1 MKKFGD
7 FICKNKI
14 AILIISLL
22 LLIPAFIGYANTKIN
37 YDILVYLPEDI
48 ETMKGQNIL
57 KDEFN
62 MGAFTIISVDNSNAK
77 EILDCEKEIRKIESV
92 NKVISINDIT
102 GTVIPL
108 EILPDELLEKVKN
121 GDKTL
126 MMVTFEE
133 TTSHEKT
140 LNAITEIREI
150 MDDKANVGGMSAIVK
165 DTMDLSNK
173 EVLIYVVIAVV
184 LCLVVLTVSLDS
196 YVVPFILLG
205 NIGIAIIY
213 NMGTNIMFGE
223 ISYITKAISAVLQL
237 GVTTDFSIFLYH
249 KYQSNLE
256 KISDRNEAMAKAIEE
271 TLVSVLGSAFTTVAG
286 FLALCSMNLTL
297 GKDIGL
303 VMAKGVIF
311 GLICVVTVFPAMLL
325 ILDKY
330 INKTKHKSLLPK
342 FNHIKKFSLEHYK
355 PIFIAFLIL
364 LIPAYIGNHN
374 VNVYY
379 NLDKSLP
386 KTLESVKANGE
397 LKKEFNIVSPEIVL
411 LNKNL
416 KINEVSSLVD
426 ELKNTKGIDLVLSPS
441 ELTKYGFPLEVLD
454 DEVTSIFENDNYQML
469 FINSSYEVASPEL
482 TSQLEVVNNL
492 VHKYDK
498 NAIIAGEGPL
508 TNDLIKISDEDFKN
522 VNYVSI
528 GIIFVIMF
536 IVLKSLSLPVL
547 LISAIEFAIF
557 VNVAISY
564 YTGVTLPFIASIVI
578 GTIQLGATIDYAIL
592 MTTKYL
598 ELRNNGKDKN
608 EAMKETLDSCVSSVF
623 VSGMCFFAATF
634 GVGVYTDI
642 DLIGSICTLISRGAI
657 ISMLV
662 VILILPS
669 LLMLFDGLIMKTTYK
684 GKGKKELKMKKKVLA
699 GILIGAM
706 LPLTVFGTTKDETVY
721 SRLESDGSVSKTIVS
736 NHIQNIKEGTY
747 NDRTNLKDIVN
758 TNGDERFDLV
768 DNSLTWSSKG
778 EDIFYKGTST
788 KSLPIKTTIKYYL
801 DGKEYTSKELNG
813 KSGNVKIVIKYENT
827 SKKKVNV
834 NGKKE
839 TLYTPFMVTSL
850 MTFNKDNIT
859 NLKVDNAKIVDNG
872 ISYMVLGYSAPG
884 LYESLN
890 IDDLKDLDTVTIEYT
905 TTSYEFTNIYSV
917 ATSNLFEDVDTS
929 SFSDLNKLYSSVN
942 KLGTSTKDLV
952 NGSNDLKNGIK
963 AYNDGFVKYNDGMNN
978 LDNSVKGLVEKYN
991 ALNQGIQN
999 LNVQVKGLSTYTGSI
1014 VNLATG
1020 INNLSTKTN
1029 ELAKQSELLSTT
1041 VDNTLSVMTKHI
1053 ETLTYIKEN
1062 TTDENTKKL
1071 LEEEI
1076 TNLQKC
1082 IDFETLSA
1090 MKTNIDNLNS
1100 SISALNKNVS
1110 ALASSSKD
1118 LITNVDKLAPSVNYL
1133 ATNSNKM
1140 NEGIEELS
1148 ASVDYLTSLSNTFN
1162 TKNSE
1167 ILKGATTLYDGLNKF
1182 NKEGISKI
1190 TSVLNG
1196 KVKTYSNKIEKLID
1210 LGNEYNSFSMK
1221 EKNTDGKTKFIM
1233 MISE

>member
-14 AILIISLL
+14 AILIISFL

-48 ETMKGQNIL
+48 ETMKGQKIL

-62 MGAFTIISVDNSNAK
+62 MGAFTIISVDNSREK

-108 EILPDELLEKVKN
+108 EILPNELLEKVKS
-121 GDKTL
+121 GEKTL

-133 TTSHEKT
+133 TTSNEKT

-150 MDDKANVGGMSAIVK
+150 MKDKAKVGGMSAIVK

-173 EVLIYVVIAVV
+173 EVAIYVVIAVI
-184 LCLVVLTVSLDS
+184 LCLLVLTVSLDS
-196 YVVPFILLG
+196 YIVPFILLG

-256 KISDRNEAMAKAIEE
+256 KMSDRNKAMAKAIEE

-325 ILDKY
+325 VFDKY
-330 INKTKHKSLLPK
+330 ISNTKHKSLLPK
-342 FNHIKKFSLEHYK
+342 FEHIKKFSLNYYK

-386 KTLESVKANGE
+386 KTLESVMANEE

-411 LNKNL
+411 LNKDL
-416 KINEVSSLVD
+416 KINEVSSLVE
-426 ELKNTKGIDLVLSPS
+426 ELKNTKGIDLVLSQS
-441 ELTKYGFPLEVLD
+441 ELTKYGFPLEILD
-454 DEVTSIFENDNYQML
+454 DEITSIFEDDNYQML

-528 GIIFVIMF
+528 GVIFIIMF

-547 LISAIEFAIF
+547 LIAAIEFAIF

-598 ELRNNGKDKN
+598 ELRNSGKDSH
-608 EAMKETLDSCVSSVF
+608 ESMKETLDACVSSVF

-634 GVGVYTDI
+634 GVGIYTDI

-669 LLMLFDGLIMKTTYK
+669 LLMIFDKLIMKTTY
-684 GKGKKELKMKKKVLA
+684 KGKKELKMKKKVLA
-699 GILIGAM
+699 GLLITSM
-706 LPLTVFGTTKDETVY
+706 LPLTVFGATKDETVY
-721 SRLESDGSVSKTIVS
+721 SRLSSDGSVSKTIVS
-736 NHIQNIKEGTY
+736 NHLSNLNKGNY
-747 NDRTNLKDIVN
+747 NDKTNLKNIINV
-758 TNGDERFDLV
+758 NGDEKYNLTNNNLV
-768 DNSLTWSSKG
+768 WNTDGK
-778 EDIFYKGTST
+778 DIFYKGTSE
-788 KSLPIKTTIKYYL
+788 KALPIETTIKYYL
-801 DGKEYTSKELNG
+801 NGKEISNKELNG
-813 KSGNVKIVIKYENT
+813 KSGNIKIVIKYKNNSS
-827 SKKKVNV
+827 SKEYI
-834 NGKKE
+834 NGKKT
-839 TLYTPFMVTSL
+839 TLYTPFLVTSF
-850 MTFNKDNIT
+850 MTLDKENISD
-859 NLKVDNAKIVDNG
+859 LKVENAKIIDNG
-872 ISYMVLGYSAPG
+872 INYMIAGYSVPG
-884 LYESLN
+884 LYESLK
-890 IDDLKDLDTVTIEYT
+890 IDELKGMDTITIEYK
-905 TTSYEFTNIYSV
+905 TTSYKFASV
-917 ATSNLFEDVDTS
+917 YMAASSNLFDEDNNS
-929 SFSDLNKLYSSVN
+929 LSELNKIYSSVN
-942 KLGTSTKDLV
+942 KLSDSTNKLV
-952 NGSNDLKNGIK
+952 NGSKDLKDNL
-963 AYNDGFVKYNDGMNN
+963 AKY
-978 LDNSVKGLVEKYN
+978 SEKYN
-991 ALNQGIQN
+991 EFNNGLKTLNSKTEYMMESYSKINAGVQN
-999 LNVQVKGLSTYTGSI
+999 LNKNVEDLSKYTSSI
-1014 VNLATG
+1014 KNLAVG
-1020 INNLSTKTN
+1020 I
-1029 ELAKQSELLSTT
+1029 
-1041 VDNTLSVMTKHI
+1041 NTLSDKTAAIANSSEKLTSSINDSITAITKHI
-1053 ETLTYIKEN
+1053 EVLTKIKET
-1062 TTDENTKKL
+1062 TTDEETKKM

-1076 TNLQKC
+1076 ISLQKS
-1082 IDFETLSA
+1082 IDVKTLSTA
-1090 MKTNIDNLNS
+1090 SNTIS
-1100 SISALNKNVS
+1100 SLNKGISGVNKNMS
-1110 ALASSSKD
+1110 ALAVASEPLSKE
-1118 LITNVDKLAPSVNYL
+1118 IDKLSPSVNYL
-1133 ATNSNKM
+1133 ATSSEKF
-1140 NEGIEELS
+1140 NEGVSELNT
-1148 ASVDYLTSLSNTFN
+1148 SVKYINTVSNEFNTSSKLLLEGATSLN
-1162 TKNSE
+1162 
-1167 ILKGATTLYDGLNKF
+1167 DGLNKF

-1190 TSVLNG
+1190 TNIVNG
-1196 KVKTYSNKIEKLID
+1196 KLKTTSKKVEKLID
-1210 LGNEYNSFSMK
+1210 LGNSYNSFGS
-1221 EKNTDGKTKFIM
+1221 KNNNTEGTTKFIM
-1233 MISE
+1233 IVSE

>member
-14 AILIISLL
+14 AILIISFL

-48 ETMKGQNIL
+48 ETMKGQKIL

-62 MGAFTIISVDNSNAK
+62 MGAFTIISVDNSREK

-108 EILPDELLEKVKN
+108 EILPDELLEKVKS

-133 TTSHEKT
+133 TTSNEKT

-150 MDDKANVGGMSAIVK
+150 MKDKAKVGGMSAIVK

-173 EVLIYVVIAVV
+173 EVAIYVVIAVI
-184 LCLVVLTVSLDS
+184 LCLLVLTVSLDS
-196 YVVPFILLG
+196 YIVPFILLG

-256 KISDRNEAMAKAIEE
+256 KMSDRNKAMAKAIEE

-311 GLICVVTVFPAMLL
+311 GLICVVTIFPAMLL
-325 ILDKY
+325 VFDKY
-330 INKTKHKSLLPK
+330 ISKTKHKSLLPK
-342 FNHIKKFSLEHYK
+342 FEHIKKFSLNYYK

-386 KTLESVKANGE
+386 KTLESVMANEE

-411 LNKNL
+411 LNKDL
-416 KINEVSSLVD
+416 KINEVSSLVE
-426 ELKNTKGIDLVLSPS
+426 ELKNTKGIDIVLSQS
-441 ELTKYGFPLEVLD
+441 ELTKYGFPLEILD
-454 DEVTSIFENDNYQML
+454 DEITSIFEDDNYQML

-482 TSQLEVVNNL
+482 TSQLEIVNNL

-528 GIIFVIMF
+528 GVIFVIMF

-557 VNVAISY
+557 VNVAVSY

-598 ELRNNGKDKN
+598 ELRNSGKDSH
-608 EAMKETLDSCVSSVF
+608 ESMKETLDACVSSVF

-634 GVGVYTDI
+634 GVGIYTDI

-669 LLMLFDGLIMKTTYK
+669 LLMIFDKLIMKTTY
-684 GKGKKELKMKKKVLA
+684 KGKKELKMKKKVLA
-699 GILIGAM
+699 GLLITSM
-706 LPLTVFGTTKDETVY
+706 LPLTVFGATKDETVY
-721 SRLESDGSVSKTIVS
+721 SRLSSDGSVSKTIVS
-736 NHIQNIKEGTY
+736 NHLSNLNKGNY
-747 NDRTNLKDIVN
+747 NDKTNLKNIINV
-758 TNGDERFDLV
+758 NGDEKYNLTNNNLV
-768 DNSLTWSSKG
+768 WNTDGK
-778 EDIFYKGTST
+778 DIFYKGTSE
-788 KSLPIKTTIKYYL
+788 KALPIETTIKYYL
-801 DGKEYTSKELNG
+801 NGKEISNKELNG
-813 KSGNVKIVIKYENT
+813 KSGNIKIVIKYKNNSS
-827 SKKKVNV
+827 SKEYI
-834 NGKKE
+834 NGKKT
-839 TLYTPFMVTSL
+839 TLYTPFLVTSF
-850 MTFNKDNIT
+850 MTLDKENVSD
-859 NLKVDNAKIVDNG
+859 LKVENAKIIDNG
-872 ISYMVLGYSAPG
+872 INYMIAGYSVPG
-884 LYESLN
+884 LYESLK
-890 IDDLKDLDTVTIEYT
+890 IDELKGMDTITIEYK
-905 TTSYEFTNIYSV
+905 TTSYKFASV
-917 ATSNLFEDVDTS
+917 YMAASSNLFDEDNNS
-929 SFSDLNKLYSSVN
+929 LSELNKIYSSVN
-942 KLGTSTKDLV
+942 KLSDSTNKLV
-952 NGSNDLKNGIK
+952 NGSKDLKDNL
-963 AYNDGFVKYNDGMNN
+963 AKY
-978 LDNSVKGLVEKYN
+978 SEKYN
-991 ALNQGIQN
+991 EFNNGLKTLNSKTEYMMESYSKINAGVQN
-999 LNVQVKGLSTYTGSI
+999 LNKNVEDLSKYTSSI
-1014 VNLATG
+1014 KNLAVG
-1020 INNLSTKTN
+1020 I
-1029 ELAKQSELLSTT
+1029 
-1041 VDNTLSVMTKHI
+1041 NTLSDKTAAIANSSEKLTSSINDSITAITKHI
-1053 ETLTYIKEN
+1053 EVLTKIKET
-1062 TTDENTKKL
+1062 TTDEETKKM

-1076 TNLQKC
+1076 ISLQKS
-1082 IDFETLSA
+1082 IDVKTLSTA
-1090 MKTNIDNLNS
+1090 SNTIS
-1100 SISALNKNVS
+1100 SLNKGISGVNKNMS
-1110 ALASSSKD
+1110 ALAVASEPLSKE
-1118 LITNVDKLAPSVNYL
+1118 IDKLSPSVNYL
-1133 ATNSNKM
+1133 ATSSEKF
-1140 NEGIEELS
+1140 NEGVSELNT
-1148 ASVDYLTSLSNTFN
+1148 SVKYINTVSNEFNTSSKLLLEGATSLN
-1162 TKNSE
+1162 E
-1167 ILKGATTLYDGLNKF
+1167 GLNKF

-1190 TSVLNG
+1190 TNIVNG
-1196 KVKTYSNKIEKLID
+1196 KLKTTSKKVEKLID
-1210 LGNEYNSFSMK
+1210 LGNSYNSFSS
-1221 EKNTDGKTKFIM
+1221 KNNNTEGTTKFIM
-1233 MISE
+1233 IVSE

>member
-14 AILIISLL
+14 AILIISFL

-48 ETMKGQNIL
+48 ETMKGQKIL

-62 MGAFTIISVDNSNAK
+62 MGAFTIISVDNSREK

-108 EILPDELLEKVKN
+108 EILPDELLEKVKS

-133 TTSHEKT
+133 TTSNEKT

-150 MDDKANVGGMSAIVK
+150 MKDKAKVGGMSAIVK

-173 EVLIYVVIAVV
+173 EVAIYVVIAVI
-184 LCLVVLTVSLDS
+184 LCLLVLTVSLDS
-196 YVVPFILLG
+196 YIVPFILLG

-256 KISDRNEAMAKAIEE
+256 KMSDRNKAMAKAIEE

-311 GLICVVTVFPAMLL
+311 GLICVVTIFPAMLL
-325 ILDKY
+325 VFDKY
-330 INKTKHKSLLPK
+330 ISKTKHKSLLPK
-342 FNHIKKFSLEHYK
+342 FEHIKKFSLNYYK

-386 KTLESVKANGE
+386 KTLESVMANEE

-411 LNKNL
+411 LNKDL
-416 KINEVSSLVD
+416 KINEVSSLVE
-426 ELKNTKGIDLVLSPS
+426 ELKNTKGIDIVLSQS
-441 ELTKYGFPLEVLD
+441 ELTKYGFPLEILD
-454 DEVTSIFENDNYQML
+454 DEITSIFEDDNYQML

-482 TSQLEVVNNL
+482 TSQLEIVNNL

-528 GIIFVIMF
+528 GVIFIIMF

-557 VNVAISY
+557 VNVAVSY

-598 ELRNNGKDKN
+598 ELRNSGKDSH
-608 EAMKETLDSCVSSVF
+608 ESMKETLDACVSSVF

-634 GVGVYTDI
+634 GVGIYTDI

-669 LLMLFDGLIMKTTYK
+669 LLMIFDKLIMKTTY
-684 GKGKKELKMKKKVLA
+684 KGKKELKMKKKVLA
-699 GILIGAM
+699 GLLITSM
-706 LPLTVFGTTKDETVY
+706 LPLTVFGATKDETVY
-721 SRLESDGSVSKTIVS
+721 SRLSSDGSVSKTIVS
-736 NHIQNIKEGTY
+736 NHLSNLNKGNY
-747 NDRTNLKDIVN
+747 NDKTNLKNIINV
-758 TNGDERFDLV
+758 NGDEKYNLTNNNLV
-768 DNSLTWSSKG
+768 WNTDGK
-778 EDIFYKGTST
+778 DIFYKGTSE
-788 KSLPIKTTIKYYL
+788 KALPIETTIKYYL
-801 DGKEYTSKELNG
+801 NGKEISNKELNG
-813 KSGNVKIVIKYENT
+813 KSGNIKIVIKYKNNSS
-827 SKKKVNV
+827 SKEYI
-834 NGKKE
+834 NGKKT
-839 TLYTPFMVTSL
+839 TLYTPFLVTSF
-850 MTFNKDNIT
+850 MTLDKENVSD
-859 NLKVDNAKIVDNG
+859 LKVENAKIIDNG
-872 ISYMVLGYSAPG
+872 INYMIAGYSVPG
-884 LYESLN
+884 LYESLK
-890 IDDLKDLDTVTIEYT
+890 IDELKGMDTITIEYK
-905 TTSYEFTNIYSV
+905 TTSYKFASV
-917 ATSNLFEDVDTS
+917 YMAASSNLFDEDNNS
-929 SFSDLNKLYSSVN
+929 LSELNKIYSSVN
-942 KLGTSTKDLV
+942 KLSDSTNKLV
-952 NGSNDLKNGIK
+952 NGSKDLKDNL
-963 AYNDGFVKYNDGMNN
+963 AKY
-978 LDNSVKGLVEKYN
+978 SEKYN
-991 ALNQGIQN
+991 EFNNGLKTLNSKTEYMMESYSKINAGVQN
-999 LNVQVKGLSTYTGSI
+999 LNKNVEDLSKYTSSI
-1014 VNLATG
+1014 KNLAVG
-1020 INNLSTKTN
+1020 I
-1029 ELAKQSELLSTT
+1029 
-1041 VDNTLSVMTKHI
+1041 NTLSDKTAAIANSSEKLTSSINDSITAITKHI
-1053 ETLTYIKEN
+1053 EVLTKIKET
-1062 TTDENTKKL
+1062 TTDEETKKM

-1076 TNLQKC
+1076 ISLQKS
-1082 IDFETLSA
+1082 IDVKTLSTA
-1090 MKTNIDNLNS
+1090 SNTIS
-1100 SISALNKNVS
+1100 SLNKGISGVNKNMS
-1110 ALASSSKD
+1110 ALAVASEPLSKE
-1118 LITNVDKLAPSVNYL
+1118 IDKLSPSVNYL
-1133 ATNSNKM
+1133 ATSSEKF
-1140 NEGIEELS
+1140 NEGVSELNT
-1148 ASVDYLTSLSNTFN
+1148 SVKYINTVSNEFNTSSKLLLEGATSLN
-1162 TKNSE
+1162 E
-1167 ILKGATTLYDGLNKF
+1167 GLNKF

-1190 TSVLNG
+1190 TNIVNG
-1196 KVKTYSNKIEKLID
+1196 KLKTTSKKVEKLID
-1210 LGNEYNSFSMK
+1210 LGNSYNSFSS
-1221 EKNTDGKTKFIM
+1221 KNNNTEGTTKFIM
-1233 MISE
+1233 IVSE

>member
-14 AILIISLL
+14 AILIISFL

-37 YDILVYLPEDI
+37 YDILIYLPEDI
-48 ETMKGQNIL
+48 ETMKGQKIL

-62 MGAFTIISVDNSNAK
+62 MGAFTIISVDNSREK

-108 EILPDELLEKVKN
+108 EILPDELFEKVKS

-133 TTSHEKT
+133 TTSNEKT

-150 MDDKANVGGMSAIVK
+150 MKDKAKVGGMSAIVK

-173 EVLIYVVIAVV
+173 EVAIYVVIAVI
-184 LCLVVLTVSLDS
+184 LCLLVLTVSLDS
-196 YVVPFILLG
+196 YIVPFILLS

-256 KISDRNEAMAKAIEE
+256 KTSDRNEAMAASIAE

-355 PIFIAFLIL
+355 SIFIVFLIL

-386 KTLESVKANGE
+386 KTLESVKANEE

-411 LNKNL
+411 LNKDL

-454 DEVTSIFENDNYQML
+454 DEITSIFEDDNYQML

-482 TSQLEVVNNL
+482 TNQLEIVNNL

-528 GIIFVIMF
+528 GVIFVIMF

-598 ELRNNGKDKN
+598 ELRNNGKDSH
-608 EAMKETLDSCVSSVF
+608 ESMKETLDACVSSVF

-634 GVGVYTDI
+634 GVGIYTDI

-669 LLMLFDGLIMKTTYK
+669 LLMLFDGIIMKTTYK
-684 GKGKKELKMKKKVLA
+684 GKGKKELKMKKKVLV
-699 GILIGAM
+699 GILITTM
-706 LPLTVFGTTKDETVY
+706 LPLTVFGATKDETVY

-736 NHIQNIKEGTY
+736 NHLSNLNKGTY
-747 NDRTNLKDIVN
+747 NDKTNLTNIINVN
-758 TNGDERFDLV
+758 GNEKYNLTNNKLV
-768 DNSLTWSSKG
+768 WNTDGK
-778 EDIFYKGTST
+778 DIFYKGTSNQT
-788 KSLPIKTTIKYYL
+788 LPIETTIKYYL
-801 DGKEYTSKELNG
+801 NGEEISNKELND
-813 KSGNVKIVIKYENT
+813 KSGNVKIVIKYKNN
-827 SKKKVNV
+827 SKNIKYV

-839 TLYTPFMVTSL
+839 TLYTPFLVTSFMML
-850 MTFNKDNIT
+850 DKDNVSD
-859 NLKVDNAKIVDNG
+859 LKVDNAKVIDNG
-872 ISYMVLGYSAPG
+872 INYMIAGYSVPG
-884 LYESLN
+884 LYESLK
-890 IDDLKDLDTVTIEYT
+890 IDELKGMDTITIEYK
-905 TTSYEFTNIYSV
+905 TTSYKFSSIYMAAS
-917 ATSNLFEDVDTS
+917 SNLFDEDNNS
-929 SFSDLNKLYSSVN
+929 LSELNKIYSSVN
-942 KLGTSTKDLV
+942 KLSDSTNKLV
-952 NGSNDLKNGIK
+952 NGSKDLKDNL
-963 AYNDGFVKYNDGMNN
+963 AKY
-978 LDNSVKGLVEKYN
+978 SEKYN
-991 ALNQGIQN
+991 EFNNGLKTLNSKTEYMMESYSKISAGVQN
-999 LNVQVKGLSTYTGSI
+999 LNKNVEDLSKYTSSI
-1014 VNLATG
+1014 KDLAVG
-1020 INNLSTKTN
+1020 INNLNVKTK
-1029 ELAKQSELLSTT
+1029 ELASSSEKMTSTIN
-1041 VDNTLSVMTKHI
+1041 DSVTAIMKHI
-1053 ETLTYIKEN
+1053 EVLNQIKES
-1062 TTDENTKKL
+1062 TTDEETKKL

-1076 TNLQKC
+1076 VSLQKS
-1082 IDFETLSA
+1082 IDVKTLSSVS
-1090 MKTNIDNLNS
+1090 TTITTLNEGVS
-1100 SISALNKNVS
+1100 SLNKNMTG
-1110 ALASSSKD
+1110 LAEASKP
-1118 LITNVDKLAPSVNYL
+1118 LCTEIDKLSPSVKYL
-1133 ATNSNKM
+1133 AENSNKF
-1140 NEGIEELS
+1140 NDGVVELNTSVKYINAVSDEFNTSSKLLLEG
-1148 ASVDYLTSLSNTFN
+1148 ATSLN
-1162 TKNSE
+1162 E
-1167 ILKGATTLYDGLNKF
+1167 GLNKF

-1190 TSVLNG
+1190 TNIVNG
-1196 KVKTYSNKIEKLID
+1196 KLKTTSKKVEKLMD
-1210 LGNEYNSFSMK
+1210 LGNSYNSFSS
-1221 EKNTDGKTKFIM
+1221 KNNNTEGTTKFIM
-1233 MISE
+1233 IVSE

>member
-14 AILIISLL
+14 AILIISFL

-48 ETMKGQNIL
+48 ETMKGQKIL

-62 MGAFTIISVDNSNAK
+62 MGAFTIISVDNSREK

-108 EILPDELLEKVKN
+108 EILPNELLEKVKS
-121 GDKTL
+121 GEKTL

-133 TTSHEKT
+133 TTSNEKT

-150 MDDKANVGGMSAIVK
+150 MKDKAKVGGMSAIVK

-173 EVLIYVVIAVV
+173 EVAIYVVIAVI
-184 LCLVVLTVSLDS
+184 LCLLVLTVSLDS
-196 YVVPFILLG
+196 YIVPFILLG

-256 KISDRNEAMAKAIEE
+256 KMSDRNKAMAKAIEE

-325 ILDKY
+325 VFDKY
-330 INKTKHKSLLPK
+330 ISNTKHKSLLPK
-342 FNHIKKFSLEHYK
+342 FEHIKKFSLNYYK

-386 KTLESVKANGE
+386 KTLESVMANEE

-411 LNKNL
+411 LNKDL
-416 KINEVSSLVD
+416 KINEVSSLVE
-426 ELKNTKGIDLVLSPS
+426 ELKNTKGIDLVLSQS
-441 ELTKYGFPLEVLD
+441 ELTKYGFPLEILD
-454 DEVTSIFENDNYQML
+454 DEITSIFEDDNYQML

-598 ELRNNGKDKN
+598 ELRNNGKDKH
-608 EAMKETLDSCVSSVF
+608 EAMRETLDTCVSSVF

-669 LLMLFDGLIMKTTYK
+669 LLMIFDKLIMKTTY
-684 GKGKKELKMKKKVLA
+684 KGKKELKMKKKVLA
-699 GILIGAM
+699 GLLITSM
-706 LPLTVFGTTKDETVY
+706 LPLTVFGATKDETVY
-721 SRLESDGSVSKTIVS
+721 SRLSSDGSVSKTIVS
-736 NHIQNIKEGTY
+736 NHLSNLNKGNY
-747 NDRTNLKDIVN
+747 NDKTNLKNIINV
-758 TNGDERFDLV
+758 NGDEKYNLTNNNLV
-768 DNSLTWSSKG
+768 WNTDGK
-778 EDIFYKGTST
+778 DIFYKGTSE
-788 KSLPIKTTIKYYL
+788 KALPIETTIKYYL
-801 DGKEYTSKELNG
+801 NGKEISNKELNG
-813 KSGNVKIVIKYENT
+813 KSGNIKIVIKYKNNSS
-827 SKKKVNV
+827 SKEYI
-834 NGKKE
+834 NGKKT
-839 TLYTPFMVTSL
+839 TLYTPFLVTSF
-850 MTFNKDNIT
+850 MTLDKENISD
-859 NLKVDNAKIVDNG
+859 LKVENAKIIDNG
-872 ISYMVLGYSAPG
+872 INYMIAGYSVPG
-884 LYESLN
+884 LYESLK
-890 IDDLKDLDTVTIEYT
+890 IDELKGMDTITIEYK
-905 TTSYEFTNIYSV
+905 TTSYKFASV
-917 ATSNLFEDVDTS
+917 YMAASSNLFDEDNNS
-929 SFSDLNKLYSSVN
+929 LSELNKIYSSVN
-942 KLGTSTKDLV
+942 KLSDSTNKLV
-952 NGSNDLKNGIK
+952 NGSKDLKDNL
-963 AYNDGFVKYNDGMNN
+963 AKY
-978 LDNSVKGLVEKYN
+978 SEKYN
-991 ALNQGIQN
+991 EFNNGLKTLNSKTEYMMESYSKINAGVQN
-999 LNVQVKGLSTYTGSI
+999 LNKNVEDLSKYTSSI
-1014 VNLATG
+1014 KNLAVG
-1020 INNLSTKTN
+1020 I
-1029 ELAKQSELLSTT
+1029 
-1041 VDNTLSVMTKHI
+1041 NTLSDKTAAIANSSEKLTSSINDSITAITKHI
-1053 ETLTYIKEN
+1053 EVLTKIKET
-1062 TTDENTKKL
+1062 TTDEETKKM

-1076 TNLQKC
+1076 ISLQKS
-1082 IDFETLSA
+1082 IDVKTLSTA
-1090 MKTNIDNLNS
+1090 SNTIS
-1100 SISALNKNVS
+1100 SLNKGISGVNKNMS
-1110 ALASSSKD
+1110 ALAVASEPLSKE
-1118 LITNVDKLAPSVNYL
+1118 IDKLSPSVNYL
-1133 ATNSNKM
+1133 ATSSEKF
-1140 NEGIEELS
+1140 NEGVSELNT
-1148 ASVDYLTSLSNTFN
+1148 SVKYINTVSNEFNTSSKLLLEGATSLN
-1162 TKNSE
+1162 
-1167 ILKGATTLYDGLNKF
+1167 DGLNKF

-1190 TSVLNG
+1190 TNIVNG
-1196 KVKTYSNKIEKLID
+1196 KLKTTSKKVEKLID
-1210 LGNEYNSFSMK
+1210 LGNSYNSFGS
-1221 EKNTDGKTKFIM
+1221 KNNNTEGTTKFIM
-1233 MISE
+1233 IVSE

>member
-7 FICKNKI
+7 FICKHKM
-14 AILIISLL
+14 AILIISIL
-22 LLIPAFIGYANTKIN
+22 LLIPAAIGYFNTKTN

-57 KDEFN
+57 KEDFD
-62 MGAFTIISVDNSNAK
+62 MGAFATISIDNSNQK
-77 EILDCEKEIRKIESV
+77 KVLDAEKKIRKIDGV
-92 NKVISINDIT
+92 NKVLTINDLT
-102 GTVIPL
+102 GVSIPF
-108 EILPDELLEKVKN
+108 EILPDSFLEQVKN

-126 MMVTFEE
+126 MLVTFNE
-133 TTSHEKT
+133 TTSNKKT
-140 LNAITEIREI
+140 LNAITEIRETLDG
-150 MDDKANVGGMSAIVK
+150 MAKVGGMSAIVQ

-173 EVLIYVVIAVV
+173 EVAIYVVIAVI
-184 LCLVVLTVSLDS
+184 LCLIVLSLSLDS
-196 YVVPFILLG
+196 YIVPVLLLL

-213 NMGTNIMFGE
+213 NMGSNIIFGE

-256 KISDRNEAMAKAIEE
+256 KEEDTNEAMAKAIKE
-271 TLVSVLGSAFTTVAG
+271 TLVSVLGSAFTTIAG

-303 VMAKGVIF
+303 VMAKGVLF

-325 ILDKY
+325 LCDRWIV
-330 INKTKHKSLLPK
+330 KTRHKVLIPSFK
-342 FNHIKKFSLEHYK
+342 HIKDFTMKYYK
-355 PIFIAFLIL
+355 PIFVGFLIL
-364 LIPAYIGNHN
+364 MIPAVIGNSK

-386 KTLESVKANGE
+386 KTLESVTANEE
-397 LKKEFNIVSPEIVL
+397 LKKDFNIVSPEIIL
-411 LNKNL
+411 LDSNLENYKKTELVNK
-416 KINEVSSLVD
+416 
-426 ELKNTKGIDLVLSPS
+426 LKNTKGISMVLSSS
-441 ELTKYGFPLEVLD
+441 ELEKYGFPVELLD
-454 DEVTSIFENDNYQML
+454 EDIKGIFKTDKYELML
-469 FINSSYEVASPEL
+469 ISSDYEVASPEL
-482 TSQLEVVNNL
+482 TTQIEEIDEL
-492 VHKYDK
+492 VKTYDK

-528 GIIFVIMF
+528 GVIFAIMF
-536 IVLKSLSLPVL
+536 VVLKSLSLSVL
-547 LISAIEFAIF
+547 LIIAIEFAIF

-564 YTGVTLPFIASIVI
+564 FTGTTLPFIASIVI

-598 ELRNNGKDKN
+598 ELRNSGKDKFKS
-608 EAMKETLDSCVSSVF
+608 MRETLDSCVSSVF

-634 GVGVYTDI
+634 GVGAYTDI

-669 LLMLFDGLIMKTTYK
+669 LLMLFDKLIMKTTLK
-684 GKGKKELKMKKKVLA
+684 KKEGIKMNKKVLA
-699 GILIGAM
+699 ALLITLT
-706 LPLTVFGTTKDETVY
+706 LPLSIFATTKDETVY
-721 SRLESDGSVSKTIVS
+721 SRLNSDGSVDKTIVS
-736 NHIQNIKEGTY
+736 NHIQNVKEGKY

-758 TNGDERFDLV
+758 VNGDERFDLI

-801 DGKEYTSKELNG
+801 DGKEYTSKELTG
-813 KSGNVKIVIKYENT
+813 KSGKIKIVIKYENT

-839 TLYTPFMVTSL
+839 TLYTPFMITSL

-859 NLKVDNAKIVDNG
+859 NLKVDNGKIVDNG
-872 ISYMVLGYSAPG
+872 INYMVLGYSAPG
-884 LYESLN
+884 LYESLKIN
-890 IDDLKDLDTVTIEYT
+890 DLKGLDTITIEYT

-963 AYNDGFVKYNDGMNN
+963 AYNDGFTKYNGGMNN
-978 LDNSVKGLVEKYN
+978 LDTSVKGLVEKYN

-999 LNVQVKGLSTYTGSI
+999 LNEQVKGLSTYTSSI
-1014 VNLATG
+1014 VNLANG
-1020 INNLSTKTN
+1020 INTLSTKTN

-1041 VDNTLSVMTKHI
+1041 VDNTLSTMTKHI
-1053 ETLTYIKEN
+1053 ETLTYIKET
-1062 TTDENTKKL
+1062 TTDENTKDL
-1071 LEEEI
+1071 LEAEI
-1076 TNLQKC
+1076 ANLQKS
-1082 IDFETLSA
+1082 IDFKTLTS

-1140 NEGIEELS
+1140 YEGIKELS
-1148 ASVDYLTSLSNTFN
+1148 ESVDYLTSLTNTFN

-1196 KVKTYSNKIEKLID
+1196 KVKTYSKKIEKLID

-1221 EKNTDGKTKFIM
+1221 DKNTDGKTKFVM

>member
-14 AILIISLL
+14 AILIISFLL
-22 LLIPAFIGYANTKIN
+22 IIPAFIGYINTKIN

-48 ETMKGQNIL
+48 ETMKGQKIL

-62 MGAFTIISVDNSNAK
+62 MGAFTIISVDNSSEK

-108 EILPDELLEKVKN
+108 EILPDDLLEKVKS

-133 TTSHEKT
+133 TTSNEKT

-150 MDDKANVGGMSAIVK
+150 MNDKAKVGGMSAIVK

-173 EVLIYVVIAVV
+173 EVAIYVVIAVI
-184 LCLVVLTVSLDS
+184 LCLLVLTVSLDS
-196 YVVPFILLG
+196 YIVPYILLG

-256 KISDRNEAMAKAIEE
+256 KISDRNEAMATAIEE

-325 ILDKY
+325 VFDKY
-330 INKTKHKSLLPK
+330 ISKTKHKSLLPK
-342 FNHIKKFSLEHYK
+342 FKHIKKFSLNYYK

-386 KTLESVKANGE
+386 KTLESVMANEE

-411 LNKNL
+411 LNKDL
-416 KINEVSSLVD
+416 KISEVSSLVE

-454 DEVTSIFENDNYQML
+454 DEITSIFEDDNYQML

-498 NAIIAGEGPL
+498 KAIIAGEGPL
-508 TNDLIKISDEDFKN
+508 TNDLIKTSDEDFKN

-528 GIIFVIMF
+528 GIIFIIMF

-564 YTGVTLPFIASIVI
+564 YTGSTLPFIASIVI

-598 ELRNNGKDKN
+598 ELRNKGKDSK
-608 EAMKETLDSCVSSVF
+608 ESMKETLDSCVSSVF

-669 LLMLFDGLIMKTTYK
+669 LLMIFDKLIMKTTYK
-684 GKGKKELKMKKKVLA
+684 GKKENKMKKKVLA
-699 GILIGAM
+699 GILLGAM
-706 LPLTVFGTTKDETVY
+706 LPLTVFGTTKEETVY
-721 SRLESDGSVSKTIVS
+721 SKLNSEGTVTKTIVS
-736 NHIQNIKEGTY
+736 NHLSNLNKGTY
-747 NDRTNLKDIVN
+747 NDKTNLTNIINV
-758 TNGDERFDLV
+758 NGDEKYNLINNKLV
-768 DNSLTWSSKG
+768 WDTDGK
-778 EDIFYKGTST
+778 DIFYKGTSNQN
-788 KSLPIKTTIKYYL
+788 LPIETTIKYYL
-801 DGKEYTSKELNG
+801 NDKEISNKELNG
-813 KSGNVKIVIKYENT
+813 KSGNVKIVIKYKNNSS
-827 SKKKVNV
+827 SKQYI

-839 TLYTPFMVTSL
+839 TLYTPFLVTSL
-850 MTFNKDNIT
+850 MTLDKENISD
-859 NLKVDNAKIVDNG
+859 LKVNNGKIIDNG
-872 ISYMVLGYSAPG
+872 INYMILGYSTPG
-884 LYESLN
+884 LYESLK
-890 IDDLKDLDTVTIEYT
+890 IDELKDMDTITIEYK
-905 TTSYEFTNIYSV
+905 TSSYKFNNVYMI
-917 ATSNLFEDVDTS
+917 ATSNLFNDIDNS
-929 SFSDLNKLYSSVN
+929 SFNDLNKIYSSVN
-942 KLGTSTKDLV
+942 KLSNSTKELID
-952 NGSNDLKNGIK
+952 GSNKLKSGIQE
-963 AYNDGFVKYNDGMNN
+963 YSVGFSKYNNGMET
-978 LDNSVKGLVEKYN
+978 LDNKVEELYTKYTV
-991 ALNQGIQN
+991 LNSGIQN
-999 LNVQVKGLSTYTGSI
+999 LNEQVKGLSTYTNSI
-1014 VNLATG
+1014 VSLANG
-1020 INNLSTKTN
+1020 INTLSTSTN
-1029 ELAKQSELLSTT
+1029 ELVKQSESLNTIIN
-1041 VDNTLSVMTKHI
+1041 NTLNIMTKHI
-1053 ETLTYIKEN
+1053 ETLTYIKET
-1062 TTDENTKKL
+1062 TTDENTKEL
-1071 LEEEI
+1071 LTKEI
-1076 TNLQKC
+1076 DNLQKN
-1082 IDFETLSA
+1082 IDFKTLSN
-1090 MKTNIDNLNS
+1090 MKSNIENLNNN
-1100 SISALNKNVS
+1100 ISNLNKNVNY
-1110 ALASSSKD
+1110 LASSSKD
-1118 LITNVDKLAPSVNYL
+1118 LINNINKLAPSVDYL
-1133 ATNSNKM
+1133 AKNSDKVA
-1140 NEGIEELS
+1140 EGIKELS
-1148 ASVDYLTSLSNTFN
+1148 TSVDYLTKLSNTFN
-1162 TKNSE
+1162 SKNSD
-1167 ILKGATTLYDGLNKF
+1167 ILKGANDLYNGLNKF

-1190 TSVLNG
+1190 TNVLNG
-1196 KVKTYSNKIEKLID
+1196 KVKTYSKKIEKLMD
-1210 LGNEYNSFSMK
+1210 LGNSYNSFSS
-1221 EKNTDGKTKFIM
+1221 KNNNTEGTTKFIM
-1233 MISE
+1233 IVSE

>member
-14 AILIISLL
+14 AILIISFL

-48 ETMKGQNIL
+48 ETMKGQKIL

-62 MGAFTIISVDNSNAK
+62 MGAFTIISVDNSREK

-108 EILPDELLEKVKN
+108 EILPDELLEKVKS

-133 TTSHEKT
+133 TTSNEKT

-150 MDDKANVGGMSAIVK
+150 MKDKAKVGGMSAIVK

-173 EVLIYVVIAVV
+173 EVAIYVVIAVI
-184 LCLVVLTVSLDS
+184 LCLLVLTVSLDS
-196 YVVPFILLG
+196 YIVPFILLG

-256 KISDRNEAMAKAIEE
+256 KMSDRNKAMAKAIEE

-325 ILDKY
+325 VFDKY
-330 INKTKHKSLLPK
+330 ISNTKHKSLLPK
-342 FNHIKKFSLEHYK
+342 FEHIKKFSLNYYK

-386 KTLESVKANGE
+386 KTLESVMANEE

-411 LNKNL
+411 LNKDL
-416 KINEVSSLVD
+416 KINEVSSLVE
-426 ELKNTKGIDLVLSPS
+426 ELKNTKGIDLVLSQS
-441 ELTKYGFPLEVLD
+441 ELTKYGFPLEILD
-454 DEVTSIFENDNYQML
+454 DEITSIFEDDNYQML

-528 GIIFVIMF
+528 GVIFIIMF

-598 ELRNNGKDKN
+598 ELRNSGKDSH
-608 EAMKETLDSCVSSVF
+608 ESMKETLDACVSSVF

-634 GVGVYTDI
+634 GVGIYTDI

-669 LLMLFDGLIMKTTYK
+669 LLMIFDKLIMKTTY
-684 GKGKKELKMKKKVLA
+684 KGKKELKMKKKVLA
-699 GILIGAM
+699 GLLITSM
-706 LPLTVFGTTKDETVY
+706 LPLTVFGATKDETVY
-721 SRLESDGSVSKTIVS
+721 SRLSSDGSVSKTIVS
-736 NHIQNIKEGTY
+736 NHLSNLNKGNY
-747 NDRTNLKDIVN
+747 NDKTNLKNIINV
-758 TNGDERFDLV
+758 NGDEKYNLTNNNLV
-768 DNSLTWSSKG
+768 WNTDGK
-778 EDIFYKGTST
+778 DIFYKGTSE
-788 KSLPIKTTIKYYL
+788 KALPIETTIKYYL
-801 DGKEYTSKELNG
+801 NGKEISNKELNG
-813 KSGNVKIVIKYENT
+813 KSGNIKIVIKYKNNSS
-827 SKKKVNV
+827 SKEYI
-834 NGKKE
+834 NGKKT
-839 TLYTPFMVTSL
+839 TLYTPFLVTSF
-850 MTFNKDNIT
+850 MTLDKENVSY
-859 NLKVDNAKIVDNG
+859 LKVENAKIIDNG
-872 ISYMVLGYSAPG
+872 INYMIAGYSVPG
-884 LYESLN
+884 LYESLK
-890 IDDLKDLDTVTIEYT
+890 IDELKGMDTITIEYK
-905 TTSYEFTNIYSV
+905 TTSYKFASV
-917 ATSNLFEDVDTS
+917 YMAASSNLFDEDNNS
-929 SFSDLNKLYSSVN
+929 LSELNKIYSSVN
-942 KLGTSTKDLV
+942 KLSDSTNKLV
-952 NGSNDLKNGIK
+952 NGSKDLKDNL
-963 AYNDGFVKYNDGMNN
+963 AKY
-978 LDNSVKGLVEKYN
+978 SEKYN
-991 ALNQGIQN
+991 EFNNGLKTLNSKTEYMMESYSKINAGVQN
-999 LNVQVKGLSTYTGSI
+999 LNTNVKNLSEYTSSI
-1014 VNLATG
+1014 KNLAVG
-1020 INNLSTKTN
+1020 I
-1029 ELAKQSELLSTT
+1029 
-1041 VDNTLSVMTKHI
+1041 NTLSDKTAAIANSSEKLTSSINDSITAITKHI
-1053 ETLTYIKEN
+1053 EVLTKIKET
-1062 TTDENTKKL
+1062 TTDEETKKM

-1076 TNLQKC
+1076 ISLQKS
-1082 IDFETLSA
+1082 IDVKTLSTA
-1090 MKTNIDNLNS
+1090 SNTILSLNEG
-1100 SISALNKNVS
+1100 ISGVNKNMS
-1110 ALASSSKD
+1110 ALAVASEPLSKE
-1118 LITNVDKLAPSVNYL
+1118 IDKLSPSVNYL
-1133 ATNSNKM
+1133 ATSSEKF
-1140 NEGIEELS
+1140 NEGVSELNT
-1148 ASVDYLTSLSNTFN
+1148 SVKYINTVSNEFNTSSKLLLEGATSLN
-1162 TKNSE
+1162 
-1167 ILKGATTLYDGLNKF
+1167 DGLNKF

-1190 TSVLNG
+1190 TNIVNG
-1196 KVKTYSNKIEKLID
+1196 KLKTTSKKVEKLID
-1210 LGNEYNSFSMK
+1210 LGNSYNSFSS
-1221 EKNTDGKTKFIM
+1221 KNNNTEGTTKFIM
-1233 MISE
+1233 IVSE

>member
-14 AILIISLL
+14 AILIISFLL
-22 LLIPAFIGYANTKIN
+22 IIPAFIGYINTKIN

-48 ETMKGQNIL
+48 ETMKGQKIL

-62 MGAFTIISVDNSNAK
+62 MGAFTIISVDNSSEK

-108 EILPDELLEKVKN
+108 EILPDDLLEKVKS

-133 TTSHEKT
+133 TTSNEKT

-150 MDDKANVGGMSAIVK
+150 MNDKAKVGGMSAIVK

-173 EVLIYVVIAVV
+173 EVAIYVVIAVI
-184 LCLVVLTVSLDS
+184 LCLLVLTVSLDS
-196 YVVPFILLG
+196 YIVPYILLG

-256 KISDRNEAMAKAIEE
+256 KISDRNEAMATAIEE

-325 ILDKY
+325 VFDKY
-330 INKTKHKSLLPK
+330 ISKTKHKSLLPK
-342 FNHIKKFSLEHYK
+342 FKHIKKFSLNYYK

-386 KTLESVKANGE
+386 KTLESVMANEE

-411 LNKNL
+411 LNKDL
-416 KINEVSSLVD
+416 KISEVSSLVE

-454 DEVTSIFENDNYQML
+454 DEITSIFEDDNYQML

-498 NAIIAGEGPL
+498 KAIIAGEGPL
-508 TNDLIKISDEDFKN
+508 TNDLIKTSDEDFKN

-528 GIIFVIMF
+528 GIIFIIMF

-564 YTGVTLPFIASIVI
+564 YTGSTLPFIASIVI

-598 ELRNNGKDKN
+598 ELRNKGKDSK
-608 EAMKETLDSCVSSVF
+608 ESMKETLDSCVSSVF

-669 LLMLFDGLIMKTTYK
+669 LLMIFDKLIMKTTYK
-684 GKGKKELKMKKKVLA
+684 GKKENKMKKKVLA
-699 GILIGAM
+699 GILLGAM
-706 LPLTVFGTTKDETVY
+706 LPLTVFGTTKEETVY
-721 SRLESDGSVSKTIVS
+721 SKLNSEGTVTKTIVS
-736 NHIQNIKEGTY
+736 NHLSNLNKGTY
-747 NDRTNLKDIVN
+747 NDKTNLTNIINV
-758 TNGDERFDLV
+758 NGDEKYNLTNNKLV
-768 DNSLTWSSKG
+768 WDTDGK
-778 EDIFYKGTST
+778 DIFYKGTSNQN
-788 KSLPIKTTIKYYL
+788 LPIETTIKYYL
-801 DGKEYTSKELNG
+801 NDKEISNKELNG
-813 KSGNVKIVIKYENT
+813 KSGNVKIVIKYKNNSS
-827 SKKKVNV
+827 SKQYI

-839 TLYTPFMVTSL
+839 TLYTPFLVTSL
-850 MTFNKDNIT
+850 MTLDKENISD
-859 NLKVDNAKIVDNG
+859 LKVNNGKIIDNG
-872 ISYMVLGYSAPG
+872 INYMILGYSTPG
-884 LYESLN
+884 LYESLK
-890 IDDLKDLDTVTIEYT
+890 IDELKDMDTITIEYK
-905 TTSYEFTNIYSV
+905 TSSYKFNNVYMI
-917 ATSNLFEDVDTS
+917 ATSNLFNDIDNS
-929 SFSDLNKLYSSVN
+929 SFNDLNKIYSSVN
-942 KLGTSTKDLV
+942 KLSNSTKELID
-952 NGSNDLKNGIK
+952 GSNKLKSGIQE
-963 AYNDGFVKYNDGMNN
+963 YSVGFSKYNNGMET
-978 LDNSVKGLVEKYN
+978 LDNKVEELYTKYTV
-991 ALNQGIQN
+991 LNSGIQN
-999 LNVQVKGLSTYTGSI
+999 LNEQVKGLSTYTNSI
-1014 VNLATG
+1014 VSLANG
-1020 INNLSTKTN
+1020 INTLSTSTN
-1029 ELAKQSELLSTT
+1029 ELVKQSESLNTIIN
-1041 VDNTLSVMTKHI
+1041 NTLNIMTKHI
-1053 ETLTYIKEN
+1053 ETLTYIKET
-1062 TTDENTKKL
+1062 TTDENTKEL
-1071 LEEEI
+1071 LTKEI
-1076 TNLQKC
+1076 DNLQKN
-1082 IDFETLSA
+1082 IDFKTLSN
-1090 MKTNIDNLNS
+1090 MKSNIENLNNN
-1100 SISALNKNVS
+1100 ISNLNKNVNY
-1110 ALASSSKD
+1110 LASSSKD
-1118 LITNVDKLAPSVNYL
+1118 LINNINKLAPSVDYL
-1133 ATNSNKM
+1133 AKNSDKVA
-1140 NEGIEELS
+1140 EGIKELS
-1148 ASVDYLTSLSNTFN
+1148 TSVDYLTKLSNTFN
-1162 TKNSE
+1162 SKNSD
-1167 ILKGATTLYDGLNKF
+1167 ILKGANDLYNGLNKF

-1190 TSVLNG
+1190 TNVLNG
-1196 KVKTYSNKIEKLID
+1196 KVKTYSKKIEKLMD
-1210 LGNEYNSFSMK
+1210 LGNSYNSFSS
-1221 EKNTDGKTKFIM
+1221 KNNNTEGTTKFIM
-1233 MISE
+1233 IVSE

>member
-14 AILIISLL
+14 AILIISFL

-48 ETMKGQNIL
+48 ETMKGQKIL

-62 MGAFTIISVDNSNAK
+62 MGAFTIISVDNSREK

-108 EILPDELLEKVKN
+108 EILPDELLEKVKS

-133 TTSHEKT
+133 TTSNEKT

-150 MDDKANVGGMSAIVK
+150 MKDKAKVGGMSAIVK

-173 EVLIYVVIAVV
+173 EVAIYVVIAVI
-184 LCLVVLTVSLDS
+184 LCLLVLTVSLDS
-196 YVVPFILLG
+196 YIVPFILLG

-256 KISDRNEAMAKAIEE
+256 KMSDRNKAMAKAIEE

-311 GLICVVTVFPAMLL
+311 GLICVVTIFPAMLL
-325 ILDKY
+325 VFDKY
-330 INKTKHKSLLPK
+330 ISKTKHKSLLPK
-342 FNHIKKFSLEHYK
+342 FEHIKKFSLNYYK

-386 KTLESVKANGE
+386 KTLESVMANEE

-411 LNKNL
+411 LNKDL
-416 KINEVSSLVD
+416 KINEVSSLVE
-426 ELKNTKGIDLVLSPS
+426 ELKNTKGIDIVLSQS
-441 ELTKYGFPLEVLD
+441 ELTKYGFPLEILD
-454 DEVTSIFENDNYQML
+454 DEITSIFEDDNYQML

-482 TSQLEVVNNL
+482 TSQLEIVNNL

-528 GIIFVIMF
+528 GVIFIIMF

-557 VNVAISY
+557 VNVAVSY

-598 ELRNNGKDKN
+598 ELRNSGKDSH
-608 EAMKETLDSCVSSVF
+608 ESMKETLDACVSSVF

-634 GVGVYTDI
+634 GVGIYTDI

-669 LLMLFDGLIMKTTYK
+669 LLMIFDKLIMKTTY
-684 GKGKKELKMKKKVLA
+684 KGKKELKMKKKVLA
-699 GILIGAM
+699 GLLITSM
-706 LPLTVFGTTKDETVY
+706 LPLTVFGATKDETVY
-721 SRLESDGSVSKTIVS
+721 SRLSSDGSVSKTIVS
-736 NHIQNIKEGTY
+736 NHLSNLNKGNY
-747 NDRTNLKDIVN
+747 NDKTNLKNIINV
-758 TNGDERFDLV
+758 NGDEKYNLTNNNLV
-768 DNSLTWSSKG
+768 WNTDGK
-778 EDIFYKGTST
+778 DIFYKGTSE
-788 KSLPIKTTIKYYL
+788 KALPIETTIKYYL
-801 DGKEYTSKELNG
+801 NGKEISNKELKG
-813 KSGNVKIVIKYENT
+813 KSGNIKIVIKYKNNSS
-827 SKKKVNV
+827 SKEYI
-834 NGKKE
+834 NGKKT
-839 TLYTPFMVTSL
+839 TLYTPFLVTSF
-850 MTFNKDNIT
+850 MTLDKENVRD
-859 NLKVDNAKIVDNG
+859 LKVENAKIIDNG
-872 ISYMVLGYSAPG
+872 INYMIAGYSVPG
-884 LYESLN
+884 LYESLK
-890 IDDLKDLDTVTIEYT
+890 IDELKGMDTITIEYK
-905 TTSYEFTNIYSV
+905 TTSYKFASV
-917 ATSNLFEDVDTS
+917 YMAASSNLFDEDNNS
-929 SFSDLNKLYSSVN
+929 LSELNKIYSSVN
-942 KLGTSTKDLV
+942 KLSDSTNKLV
-952 NGSNDLKNGIK
+952 NGSKDLKDNL
-963 AYNDGFVKYNDGMNN
+963 AKY
-978 LDNSVKGLVEKYN
+978 SEKYN
-991 ALNQGIQN
+991 EFNNGLKTLNSKTEYMMESYSKINAGVQN
-999 LNVQVKGLSTYTGSI
+999 LNTNVKNLSEYTSSI
-1014 VNLATG
+1014 KNLAVG
-1020 INNLSTKTN
+1020 I
-1029 ELAKQSELLSTT
+1029 
-1041 VDNTLSVMTKHI
+1041 NTLSDKTAAIANSSEKLTSSINDSITAITKHI
-1053 ETLTYIKEN
+1053 EVLTKIKET
-1062 TTDENTKKL
+1062 TTDEETKKM

-1076 TNLQKC
+1076 ISLQKS
-1082 IDFETLSA
+1082 IDVKTLSTA
-1090 MKTNIDNLNS
+1090 SNTIS
-1100 SISALNKNVS
+1100 SLNKGISGVNKNMS
-1110 ALASSSKD
+1110 ALAVASEPLSKE
-1118 LITNVDKLAPSVNYL
+1118 IDKLSPSVNYL
-1133 ATNSNKM
+1133 ATSSEKF
-1140 NEGIEELS
+1140 NEGVSELNT
-1148 ASVDYLTSLSNTFN
+1148 SVKYINTVSNEFNTSSKLLLEGATSLN
-1162 TKNSE
+1162 E
-1167 ILKGATTLYDGLNKF
+1167 GLNKF

-1190 TSVLNG
+1190 TNIVNG
-1196 KVKTYSNKIEKLID
+1196 KLKTTSKKVEKLID
-1210 LGNEYNSFSMK
+1210 LGNSYNSFGS
-1221 EKNTDGKTKFIM
+1221 KNNNTEGTTKFIM
-1233 MISE
+1233 IVSE

>member
-14 AILIISLL
+14 AILIISFL

-48 ETMKGQNIL
+48 ETMKGQKIL

-62 MGAFTIISVDNSNAK
+62 MGAFTIISVDNSREK

-108 EILPDELLEKVKN
+108 EILPNELLEKVKS
-121 GDKTL
+121 GEKTL

-133 TTSHEKT
+133 TTSNEKT

-150 MDDKANVGGMSAIVK
+150 MKDKAKVGGMSAIVK

-173 EVLIYVVIAVV
+173 EVAIYVVIAVI
-184 LCLVVLTVSLDS
+184 LCLLVLTVSLDS
-196 YVVPFILLG
+196 YIVPFILLG

-256 KISDRNEAMAKAIEE
+256 KMSDRNKAMAKAIEE

-325 ILDKY
+325 VFDKY
-330 INKTKHKSLLPK
+330 ISNTKHKSLLPK
-342 FNHIKKFSLEHYK
+342 FEHIKKFSLNYYK

-386 KTLESVKANGE
+386 KTLESVMANEE

-411 LNKNL
+411 LNKDL
-416 KINEVSSLVD
+416 KINEVSSLVE
-426 ELKNTKGIDLVLSPS
+426 ELKNTKGIDLVLSQS
-441 ELTKYGFPLEVLD
+441 ELTKYGFPLEILD
-454 DEVTSIFENDNYQML
+454 DEITSIFEDDNYQML

-528 GIIFVIMF
+528 GVIFIIMF

-598 ELRNNGKDKN
+598 ELRNSGKDSH
-608 EAMKETLDSCVSSVF
+608 ESMKETLDACVSSVF

-634 GVGVYTDI
+634 GVGIYTDI

-669 LLMLFDGLIMKTTYK
+669 LLMIFDKLIMKTTY
-684 GKGKKELKMKKKVLA
+684 KGKKELKMKKKVLA
-699 GILIGAM
+699 GLLITSM
-706 LPLTVFGTTKDETVY
+706 LPLTVFGATKDETVY
-721 SRLESDGSVSKTIVS
+721 SRLSSDGSVSKTIVS
-736 NHIQNIKEGTY
+736 NHLSNLNKGNY
-747 NDRTNLKDIVN
+747 NDKTNLKNIINV
-758 TNGDERFDLV
+758 NGDEKYNLTNNNLV
-768 DNSLTWSSKG
+768 WNTDGK
-778 EDIFYKGTST
+778 DIFYKGTSE
-788 KSLPIKTTIKYYL
+788 KALPIETTIKYYL
-801 DGKEYTSKELNG
+801 NGKEISNKELNG
-813 KSGNVKIVIKYENT
+813 KSGNIKIVIKYKNNSS
-827 SKKKVNV
+827 SKEYI
-834 NGKKE
+834 NGKKT
-839 TLYTPFMVTSL
+839 TLYTPFLVTSF
-850 MTFNKDNIT
+850 MTLDKENISD
-859 NLKVDNAKIVDNG
+859 LKVENAKIIDNG
-872 ISYMVLGYSAPG
+872 INYMIAGYSVPG
-884 LYESLN
+884 LYESLK
-890 IDDLKDLDTVTIEYT
+890 IDELKGMDTITIEYK
-905 TTSYEFTNIYSV
+905 TTSYKFASV
-917 ATSNLFEDVDTS
+917 YMAASSNLFDEDNNS
-929 SFSDLNKLYSSVN
+929 LSELNKIYSSVN
-942 KLGTSTKDLV
+942 KLSDSTNKLV
-952 NGSNDLKNGIK
+952 NGSKDLKDNL
-963 AYNDGFVKYNDGMNN
+963 AKY
-978 LDNSVKGLVEKYN
+978 SEKYN
-991 ALNQGIQN
+991 EFNNGLKTLNSKTEYMMESYSKINAGVQN
-999 LNVQVKGLSTYTGSI
+999 LNKNVEDLSKYTSSI
-1014 VNLATG
+1014 KNLAVG
-1020 INNLSTKTN
+1020 I
-1029 ELAKQSELLSTT
+1029 
-1041 VDNTLSVMTKHI
+1041 NTLSDKTAAIANSSEKLTSSINDSITAITKHI
-1053 ETLTYIKEN
+1053 EVLTKIKET
-1062 TTDENTKKL
+1062 TTDEETKKM

-1076 TNLQKC
+1076 ISLQKS
-1082 IDFETLSA
+1082 IDVKTLSTA
-1090 MKTNIDNLNS
+1090 SNTIS
-1100 SISALNKNVS
+1100 SLNKGISGVNKNMS
-1110 ALASSSKD
+1110 ALAVASEPLSKE
-1118 LITNVDKLAPSVNYL
+1118 IDKLSPSVNYL
-1133 ATNSNKM
+1133 ATSSEKF
-1140 NEGIEELS
+1140 NEGVSELNT
-1148 ASVDYLTSLSNTFN
+1148 SVKYINTVSNEFNTSSKLLLEGATSLN
-1162 TKNSE
+1162 
-1167 ILKGATTLYDGLNKF
+1167 DGLNKF

-1190 TSVLNG
+1190 TNIVNG
-1196 KVKTYSNKIEKLID
+1196 KLKTTSKKVEKLID
-1210 LGNEYNSFSMK
+1210 LGNSYNSFGS
-1221 EKNTDGKTKFIM
+1221 KNNNTEGTTKFIM
-1233 MISE
+1233 IVSE

>member
-14 AILIISLL
+14 AILIISFL

-48 ETMKGQNIL
+48 ETMKGQKIL

-62 MGAFTIISVDNSNAK
+62 MGAFTIISVDNSREK

-108 EILPDELLEKVKN
+108 EILPNELLEKVKS
-121 GDKTL
+121 GEKTL

-133 TTSHEKT
+133 TTSNEKT

-150 MDDKANVGGMSAIVK
+150 MKDKAKVGGMSAIVK

-173 EVLIYVVIAVV
+173 EVAIYVVIAVI
-184 LCLVVLTVSLDS
+184 LCLLVLTVSLDS
-196 YVVPFILLG
+196 YIVPFILLG

-256 KISDRNEAMAKAIEE
+256 KMSDRNKAMAKAIEE

-325 ILDKY
+325 VFDKY
-330 INKTKHKSLLPK
+330 ISNTKHKSLLPK
-342 FNHIKKFSLEHYK
+342 FEHIKKFSLNYYK

-386 KTLESVKANGE
+386 KTLESVMANEE

-411 LNKNL
+411 LNKDL
-416 KINEVSSLVD
+416 KINEVSSLVE
-426 ELKNTKGIDLVLSPS
+426 ELKNTKGIDLVLSQS
-441 ELTKYGFPLEVLD
+441 ELTKYGFPLEILD
-454 DEVTSIFENDNYQML
+454 DEITSIFEDDNYQML

-528 GIIFVIMF
+528 GVIFIIMF

-598 ELRNNGKDKN
+598 ELRNSGKDSH
-608 EAMKETLDSCVSSVF
+608 ESMKETLDACVSSVF

-634 GVGVYTDI
+634 GVGIYTDI

-669 LLMLFDGLIMKTTYK
+669 LLMIFDKLIMKTTY
-684 GKGKKELKMKKKVLA
+684 KGKKELKMKKKVLA
-699 GILIGAM
+699 GLLITSM
-706 LPLTVFGTTKDETVY
+706 LPLTVFGATKDETVY
-721 SRLESDGSVSKTIVS
+721 SRLSSDGSVSKTIVS
-736 NHIQNIKEGTY
+736 NHLSNLNKGNY
-747 NDRTNLKDIVN
+747 NDKTNLKNIINV
-758 TNGDERFDLV
+758 NGDEKYNLTNNNLV
-768 DNSLTWSSKG
+768 WNTDGK
-778 EDIFYKGTST
+778 DIFYKGPSE
-788 KSLPIKTTIKYYL
+788 KALPIETTIKYYL
-801 DGKEYTSKELNG
+801 NGKEISNKELNG
-813 KSGNVKIVIKYENT
+813 KSGNIKIVIKYKNNSS
-827 SKKKVNV
+827 SKEYI
-834 NGKKE
+834 NGKKT
-839 TLYTPFMVTSL
+839 TLYTPFLVTSF
-850 MTFNKDNIT
+850 MTLDKENISD
-859 NLKVDNAKIVDNG
+859 LKVENAKIIDNG
-872 ISYMVLGYSAPG
+872 INYMIAGYSVPG
-884 LYESLN
+884 LYESLK
-890 IDDLKDLDTVTIEYT
+890 IDELKGMDTITIEYK
-905 TTSYEFTNIYSV
+905 TTSYKFASV
-917 ATSNLFEDVDTS
+917 YMAASSNLFDEDNNS
-929 SFSDLNKLYSSVN
+929 LSELNKIYSSVN
-942 KLGTSTKDLV
+942 KLSDSTNKLV
-952 NGSNDLKNGIK
+952 NGSKDLKDNL
-963 AYNDGFVKYNDGMNN
+963 AKY
-978 LDNSVKGLVEKYN
+978 SEKYN
-991 ALNQGIQN
+991 EFNNGLKTLNSKTEYMMESYSKINAGVQN
-999 LNVQVKGLSTYTGSI
+999 LNKNVEDLSKYTSSI
-1014 VNLATG
+1014 KNLAVG
-1020 INNLSTKTN
+1020 I
-1029 ELAKQSELLSTT
+1029 
-1041 VDNTLSVMTKHI
+1041 NTLSDKTAAIANSSEKLTSSINDSITAITKHI
-1053 ETLTYIKEN
+1053 EVLTKIKET
-1062 TTDENTKKL
+1062 TTDEETKKM

-1076 TNLQKC
+1076 ISLQKS
-1082 IDFETLSA
+1082 IDVKTLSTA
-1090 MKTNIDNLNS
+1090 SNTIS
-1100 SISALNKNVS
+1100 SLNKGISGVNKNMS
-1110 ALASSSKD
+1110 ALAVASEPLSKE
-1118 LITNVDKLAPSVNYL
+1118 IDKLSPSVNYL
-1133 ATNSNKM
+1133 ATSSEKF
-1140 NEGIEELS
+1140 NEGVSELNT
-1148 ASVDYLTSLSNTFN
+1148 SVKYINTVSNEFNTSSKLLLEGATSLN
-1162 TKNSE
+1162 
-1167 ILKGATTLYDGLNKF
+1167 DGLNKF

-1190 TSVLNG
+1190 TNIVNG
-1196 KVKTYSNKIEKLID
+1196 KLKTTSKKVEKLID
-1210 LGNEYNSFSMK
+1210 LGNSYNSFGS
-1221 EKNTDGKTKFIM
+1221 KNNNTEGTTKFIM
-1233 MISE
+1233 IVSE

>member
-14 AILIISLL
+14 AILIISFL

-48 ETMKGQNIL
+48 ETMKGQKIL

-62 MGAFTIISVDNSNAK
+62 MGAFTIISVDNSREK

-108 EILPDELLEKVKN
+108 EILPDELLEKVKS

-133 TTSHEKT
+133 TTSNEKT

-150 MDDKANVGGMSAIVK
+150 MKDKAKVGGMSAIVK

-173 EVLIYVVIAVV
+173 EVAIYVVIAVI
-184 LCLVVLTVSLDS
+184 LCLLVLTVSLDS
-196 YVVPFILLG
+196 YIVPFILLG

-256 KISDRNEAMAKAIEE
+256 KMSDRNKAMAKAIEE

-311 GLICVVTVFPAMLL
+311 GLICVVTIFPAMLL
-325 ILDKY
+325 VFDKY
-330 INKTKHKSLLPK
+330 ISKTKHKSLLPK
-342 FNHIKKFSLEHYK
+342 FEHIKKFSLNYYK

-386 KTLESVKANGE
+386 KTLESVMANEE

-411 LNKNL
+411 LNKDL
-416 KINEVSSLVD
+416 KINEVSSLVE
-426 ELKNTKGIDLVLSPS
+426 ELKNTKGIDLVLSQS
-441 ELTKYGFPLEVLD
+441 ELTKYGFPLEILD
-454 DEVTSIFENDNYQML
+454 DEITSIFEDDNYQML

-528 GIIFVIMF
+528 GVIFIIMF

-598 ELRNNGKDKN
+598 ELRNSGKDSH
-608 EAMKETLDSCVSSVF
+608 ESMKETLDACVSSVF

-634 GVGVYTDI
+634 GVGIYTDI

-669 LLMLFDGLIMKTTYK
+669 LLMIFDKLIMKTTY
-684 GKGKKELKMKKKVLA
+684 KGKKELKMKKKVLA
-699 GILIGAM
+699 GLLITSM
-706 LPLTVFGTTKDETVY
+706 LPLTVFGATKDETVY
-721 SRLESDGSVSKTIVS
+721 SRLSSDGSVSKTIVS
-736 NHIQNIKEGTY
+736 NHLSNLNKGNY
-747 NDRTNLKDIVN
+747 NDKTNLKNIINV
-758 TNGDERFDLV
+758 NGDEKYNLTNNNLV
-768 DNSLTWSSKG
+768 WNTDGK
-778 EDIFYKGTST
+778 DIFYKGTSE
-788 KSLPIKTTIKYYL
+788 KALPIETTIKYYL
-801 DGKEYTSKELNG
+801 NGKEISNKELNG
-813 KSGNVKIVIKYENT
+813 KSGNIKIVIKYKNNSS
-827 SKKKVNV
+827 SKEYI
-834 NGKKE
+834 NGKKT
-839 TLYTPFMVTSL
+839 TLYTPFLVTSF
-850 MTFNKDNIT
+850 MTLDKENISD
-859 NLKVDNAKIVDNG
+859 LKVENAKIIDNG
-872 ISYMVLGYSAPG
+872 INYMIAGYSVPG
-884 LYESLN
+884 LYESLK
-890 IDDLKDLDTVTIEYT
+890 IDELKGMDTITIEYK
-905 TTSYEFTNIYSV
+905 TTSYKFASV
-917 ATSNLFEDVDTS
+917 YMAASSNLFDEDNNS
-929 SFSDLNKLYSSVN
+929 LSELNKIYSSVN
-942 KLGTSTKDLV
+942 KLSDSTNKLV
-952 NGSNDLKNGIK
+952 NGSKDLKDNL
-963 AYNDGFVKYNDGMNN
+963 AKY
-978 LDNSVKGLVEKYN
+978 SEKYN
-991 ALNQGIQN
+991 EFNNGLKTLNSKTEYMMESYSKINAGVQN
-999 LNVQVKGLSTYTGSI
+999 LNKNVEDLSKYTSSI
-1014 VNLATG
+1014 KNLAVG
-1020 INNLSTKTN
+1020 I
-1029 ELAKQSELLSTT
+1029 
-1041 VDNTLSVMTKHI
+1041 NTLSDKTAAIANSSEKLTSSINDSITAITKHI
-1053 ETLTYIKEN
+1053 EVLTKIKET
-1062 TTDENTKKL
+1062 TTDEETKKM

-1076 TNLQKC
+1076 ISLQKS
-1082 IDFETLSA
+1082 IDVKTLSTA
-1090 MKTNIDNLNS
+1090 SNTIS
-1100 SISALNKNVS
+1100 SLNKGISGVNKNMS
-1110 ALASSSKD
+1110 ALAVASEPLSKE
-1118 LITNVDKLAPSVNYL
+1118 IDKLSPSVNYL
-1133 ATNSNKM
+1133 ATSSEKF
-1140 NEGIEELS
+1140 NEGVSELNT
-1148 ASVDYLTSLSNTFN
+1148 SVKYINTVSNEFNTSSKLLLEGATSLN
-1162 TKNSE
+1162 
-1167 ILKGATTLYDGLNKF
+1167 DGLNKF

-1190 TSVLNG
+1190 TNIVNG
-1196 KVKTYSNKIEKLID
+1196 KLKTTSKKVEKLID
-1210 LGNEYNSFSMK
+1210 LGNSYNSFGS
-1221 EKNTDGKTKFIM
+1221 KNNNTEGTTKFIM
-1233 MISE
+1233 IVSE

>member
-57 KDEFN
+57 KEEFN

-77 EILDCEKEIRKIESV
+77 EILECEKEIRKIESV

-140 LNAITEIREI
+140 LNAITKIREI

-256 KISDRNEAMAKAIEE
+256 KTSDRNKAMAASIEE

-386 KTLESVKANGE
+386 KTLESVKANEE

-411 LNKNL
+411 LNKDL

-454 DEVTSIFENDNYQML
+454 DEITSIFENDNYQML

-528 GIIFVIMF
+528 GVIFIIMF

-598 ELRNNGKDKN
+598 ELRNSGKDSH
-608 EAMKETLDSCVSSVF
+608 ESMKETLDACVSSVF

-634 GVGVYTDI
+634 GVGIYTDI

-669 LLMLFDGLIMKTTYK
+669 LLMIFDKLIMKTTY
-684 GKGKKELKMKKKVLA
+684 KGKKELKMKKKVLA
-699 GILIGAM
+699 GLLITSM
-706 LPLTVFGTTKDETVY
+706 LPLTVFGATKDETVY
-721 SRLESDGSVSKTIVS
+721 SRLSSDGSVSKTIVS
-736 NHIQNIKEGTY
+736 NHLSNLNKGNY
-747 NDRTNLKDIVN
+747 NDKTNLKNIINV
-758 TNGDERFDLV
+758 NGDEKYNLTNNNLV
-768 DNSLTWSSKG
+768 WNTDGK
-778 EDIFYKGTST
+778 DIFYKGTSE
-788 KSLPIKTTIKYYL
+788 KALPIETTIKYYL
-801 DGKEYTSKELNG
+801 NGKEISNKELNG
-813 KSGNVKIVIKYENT
+813 KSGNIKIVIKYKNNSS
-827 SKKKVNV
+827 SKEYI
-834 NGKKE
+834 NGKKT
-839 TLYTPFMVTSL
+839 TLYTPFLVTSF
-850 MTFNKDNIT
+850 MTLDKENISD
-859 NLKVDNAKIVDNG
+859 LKVENAKIIDNG
-872 ISYMVLGYSAPG
+872 INYMIAGYSVPG
-884 LYESLN
+884 LYESLK
-890 IDDLKDLDTVTIEYT
+890 IDELKGMDTITIEYK
-905 TTSYEFTNIYSV
+905 TTSYKFASV
-917 ATSNLFEDVDTS
+917 YMAASSNLFDEDNNS
-929 SFSDLNKLYSSVN
+929 LSELNKIYSSVN
-942 KLGTSTKDLV
+942 KLSDSTNKLV
-952 NGSNDLKNGIK
+952 NGSKDLKDNL
-963 AYNDGFVKYNDGMNN
+963 AKY
-978 LDNSVKGLVEKYN
+978 SEKYN
-991 ALNQGIQN
+991 EFNNGLKTLNSKTEYMMESYSKINAGVQN
-999 LNVQVKGLSTYTGSI
+999 LNKNVEDLSKYTSSI
-1014 VNLATG
+1014 KNLAVG
-1020 INNLSTKTN
+1020 I
-1029 ELAKQSELLSTT
+1029 
-1041 VDNTLSVMTKHI
+1041 NTLSDKTAAIANSSEKLTSSINDSITAITKHI
-1053 ETLTYIKEN
+1053 EVLTKIKET
-1062 TTDENTKKL
+1062 TTDEETKKM

-1076 TNLQKC
+1076 ISLQKS
-1082 IDFETLSA
+1082 IDVKTLSTA
-1090 MKTNIDNLNS
+1090 SNTIS
-1100 SISALNKNVS
+1100 SLNKGISGVNKNMS
-1110 ALASSSKD
+1110 ALAVASEPLSKE
-1118 LITNVDKLAPSVNYL
+1118 IDKLSPSVNYL
-1133 ATNSNKM
+1133 ATSSEKF
-1140 NEGIEELS
+1140 NEGVSELNT
-1148 ASVDYLTSLSNTFN
+1148 SVKYINTVSNEFNTSSKLLLEGATSLN
-1162 TKNSE
+1162 
-1167 ILKGATTLYDGLNKF
+1167 DGLNKF

-1190 TSVLNG
+1190 TNIVNG
-1196 KVKTYSNKIEKLID
+1196 KLKTTSKKVEKLID
-1210 LGNEYNSFSMK
+1210 LGNSYNSFGS
-1221 EKNTDGKTKFIM
+1221 KNNNTEGTTKFIM
-1233 MISE
+1233 IVSE

>member
-14 AILIISLL
+14 AILIISFL

-48 ETMKGQNIL
+48 ETMKGQKIL

-62 MGAFTIISVDNSNAK
+62 MGAFTIISVDNSREK

-108 EILPDELLEKVKN
+108 EILPNELLEKVKS
-121 GDKTL
+121 GEKTL

-133 TTSHEKT
+133 TTSNEKT

-150 MDDKANVGGMSAIVK
+150 MKDKAKVGGMSAIVK

-173 EVLIYVVIAVV
+173 EVAIYVVIAVI
-184 LCLVVLTVSLDS
+184 LCLLVLTVSLDS
-196 YVVPFILLG
+196 YIVPFILLG

-256 KISDRNEAMAKAIEE
+256 KMSDRNKAMAKAIEE

-325 ILDKY
+325 VFDKY
-330 INKTKHKSLLPK
+330 ISNTKHKSLLPK
-342 FNHIKKFSLEHYK
+342 FEHIKKFSLNYYK

-386 KTLESVKANGE
+386 KTLESVMANEE

-411 LNKNL
+411 LNKDL
-416 KINEVSSLVD
+416 KINEVSSLVE
-426 ELKNTKGIDLVLSPS
+426 ELKNTKGIDLVLSQS
-441 ELTKYGFPLEVLD
+441 ELTKYGFPLEILD
-454 DEVTSIFENDNYQML
+454 DEITSIFEDDNYQML

-528 GIIFVIMF
+528 GVIFIIMF

-598 ELRNNGKDKN
+598 ELRNSGKDSH
-608 EAMKETLDSCVSSVF
+608 ESMKETLDACVSSVF

-634 GVGVYTDI
+634 GVGIYTDI

-669 LLMLFDGLIMKTTYK
+669 LLMIFDKLIMKTTY
-684 GKGKKELKMKKKVLA
+684 KGKKELKMKKKVLA
-699 GILIGAM
+699 GLLITSM
-706 LPLTVFGTTKDETVY
+706 LPLTVFGATKDETVY
-721 SRLESDGSVSKTIVS
+721 SRLSSDGSVSKTIVS
-736 NHIQNIKEGTY
+736 NHLSNLNKGNY
-747 NDRTNLKDIVN
+747 NDKTNLKNIINV
-758 TNGDERFDLV
+758 NGDEKYNLTNNNLV
-768 DNSLTWSSKG
+768 WNTDGK
-778 EDIFYKGTST
+778 DIFYKGTSE
-788 KSLPIKTTIKYYL
+788 KALPIETTIKYYL
-801 DGKEYTSKELNG
+801 NGKEISNKELNG
-813 KSGNVKIVIKYENT
+813 KSGNIKIVIKYKNNSS
-827 SKKKVNV
+827 SKEYI
-834 NGKKE
+834 NGKKT
-839 TLYTPFMVTSL
+839 TLYTPFLVTSF
-850 MTFNKDNIT
+850 MTLDKENVSY
-859 NLKVDNAKIVDNG
+859 LKVENAKIIDNG
-872 ISYMVLGYSAPG
+872 INYMIAGYSVPG
-884 LYESLN
+884 LYESLK
-890 IDDLKDLDTVTIEYT
+890 IDELKGMDTITIEYK
-905 TTSYEFTNIYSV
+905 TTSYKFASV
-917 ATSNLFEDVDTS
+917 YMAASSNLFDEDNNS
-929 SFSDLNKLYSSVN
+929 LSELNKIYSSVN
-942 KLGTSTKDLV
+942 KLSDSTNKLV
-952 NGSNDLKNGIK
+952 NGSKDLKDNL
-963 AYNDGFVKYNDGMNN
+963 AKY
-978 LDNSVKGLVEKYN
+978 SEKYN
-991 ALNQGIQN
+991 EFNNGLKTLNSKTEYMMESYSKINAGVQN
-999 LNVQVKGLSTYTGSI
+999 LNTNVKNLSEYTSSI
-1014 VNLATG
+1014 KNLAVG
-1020 INNLSTKTN
+1020 I
-1029 ELAKQSELLSTT
+1029 
-1041 VDNTLSVMTKHI
+1041 NTLSDKTAAIANSSEKLTSSINDSITAITKHI
-1053 ETLTYIKEN
+1053 EVLTKIKET
-1062 TTDENTKKL
+1062 TTDEETKKM

-1076 TNLQKC
+1076 ISLQKS
-1082 IDFETLSA
+1082 IDVKTLSTA
-1090 MKTNIDNLNS
+1090 SNTILSLNEG
-1100 SISALNKNVS
+1100 ISGVNKNMS
-1110 ALASSSKD
+1110 ALAVASEPLSKE
-1118 LITNVDKLAPSVNYL
+1118 IDKLSPSVNYL
-1133 ATNSNKM
+1133 ATSSEKF
-1140 NEGIEELS
+1140 NEGVSELNT
-1148 ASVDYLTSLSNTFN
+1148 SVKYINTVSNEFNTSSKLLLEGATSLN
-1162 TKNSE
+1162 
-1167 ILKGATTLYDGLNKF
+1167 DGLNKF

-1190 TSVLNG
+1190 TNIVNG
-1196 KVKTYSNKIEKLID
+1196 KLKTTSKKVEKLID
-1210 LGNEYNSFSMK
+1210 LGNSYNSFSS
-1221 EKNTDGKTKFIM
+1221 KNNNTEGTTKFIM
-1233 MISE
+1233 IVSE

>member
-14 AILIISLL
+14 AILIISFLV
-22 LLIPAFIGYANTKIN
+22 LIPAFIGYANTKIN

-48 ETMKGQNIL
+48 ETMKGQKIL

-62 MGAFTIISVDNSNAK
+62 MGAFTIISVDNSREK

-108 EILPDELLEKVKN
+108 EILPDELLEKVKS

-133 TTSHEKT
+133 TTSNEKT

-150 MDDKANVGGMSAIVK
+150 MKDKAKVGGMSAIVK

-173 EVLIYVVIAVV
+173 EVAIYVVIAVI
-184 LCLVVLTVSLDS
+184 LCLLVLTVSLDS
-196 YVVPFILLG
+196 YIVPFILLG

-256 KISDRNEAMAKAIEE
+256 KMSDRNKAMAKAIEE

-325 ILDKY
+325 VFDKY
-330 INKTKHKSLLPK
+330 ISNTKHKSLLPK
-342 FNHIKKFSLEHYK
+342 FEHIKKFSLNYYK

-386 KTLESVKANGE
+386 KTLESVMANEE

-411 LNKNL
+411 LNKDL
-416 KINEVSSLVD
+416 KINEVSSLVE
-426 ELKNTKGIDLVLSPS
+426 ELKNTKGIDLVLSQS
-441 ELTKYGFPLEVLD
+441 ELTKYGFPLEILD
-454 DEVTSIFENDNYQML
+454 DEITSIFEDDNYQML

-528 GIIFVIMF
+528 GVIFIIMF

-598 ELRNNGKDKN
+598 ELRNSGKDSH
-608 EAMKETLDSCVSSVF
+608 ESMKETLDACVSSVF

-634 GVGVYTDI
+634 GVGIYTDI

-669 LLMLFDGLIMKTTYK
+669 LLMIFDKLIMKTTY
-684 GKGKKELKMKKKVLA
+684 KGKKELKMKKKVLA
-699 GILIGAM
+699 GLLITSM
-706 LPLTVFGTTKDETVY
+706 LPLTVFGATKDETVY
-721 SRLESDGSVSKTIVS
+721 SRLSSDGSVSKTIVS
-736 NHIQNIKEGTY
+736 NHLSNLNKGNY
-747 NDRTNLKDIVN
+747 NDKTNLKNIINV
-758 TNGDERFDLV
+758 NGDEKYNLTNNNLV
-768 DNSLTWSSKG
+768 WNTDGK
-778 EDIFYKGTST
+778 DIFYKGTSE
-788 KSLPIKTTIKYYL
+788 KALPIETTIKYYL
-801 DGKEYTSKELNG
+801 NGKEISNKELNG
-813 KSGNVKIVIKYENT
+813 KSGNIKIVIKYKNNSS
-827 SKKKVNV
+827 SKEYI
-834 NGKKE
+834 NGKKT
-839 TLYTPFMVTSL
+839 TLYTPFLVTSF
-850 MTFNKDNIT
+850 MTLDKENVSY
-859 NLKVDNAKIVDNG
+859 LKVENAKIIDNG
-872 ISYMVLGYSAPG
+872 INYMIAGYSVPG
-884 LYESLN
+884 LYESLK
-890 IDDLKDLDTVTIEYT
+890 IDELKGMDTITIEYK
-905 TTSYEFTNIYSV
+905 TTSYKFASV
-917 ATSNLFEDVDTS
+917 YMAASSNLFDEDNNS
-929 SFSDLNKLYSSVN
+929 LSELNKIYSSVN
-942 KLGTSTKDLV
+942 KLSDSTNKLV
-952 NGSNDLKNGIK
+952 NGSKDLKDNL
-963 AYNDGFVKYNDGMNN
+963 AKY
-978 LDNSVKGLVEKYN
+978 SEKYN
-991 ALNQGIQN
+991 EFNNGLKTLNSKTEYMMESYSKINAGVQN
-999 LNVQVKGLSTYTGSI
+999 LNTNVKNLSEYTSSI
-1014 VNLATG
+1014 KNLAVG
-1020 INNLSTKTN
+1020 I
-1029 ELAKQSELLSTT
+1029 
-1041 VDNTLSVMTKHI
+1041 NTLSDKTAAIANSSEKLTSSINDSITAITKHI
-1053 ETLTYIKEN
+1053 EVLTKIKET
-1062 TTDENTKKL
+1062 TTDEETKKM

-1076 TNLQKC
+1076 ISLQKS
-1082 IDFETLSA
+1082 IDVKTLSTA
-1090 MKTNIDNLNS
+1090 SNTILSLNEG
-1100 SISALNKNVS
+1100 ISGVNKNMS
-1110 ALASSSKD
+1110 ALAVASEPLSKE
-1118 LITNVDKLAPSVNYL
+1118 IDKLSPSVNYL
-1133 ATNSNKM
+1133 ATSSEKF
-1140 NEGIEELS
+1140 NEGVSELNT
-1148 ASVDYLTSLSNTFN
+1148 SVKYINTVSNEFNTSSKLLLEGATSLN
-1162 TKNSE
+1162 
-1167 ILKGATTLYDGLNKF
+1167 DGLNKF

-1190 TSVLNG
+1190 TNIVNG
-1196 KVKTYSNKIEKLID
+1196 KLKTTSKKVEKLID
-1210 LGNEYNSFSMK
+1210 LGNSYNSFSS
-1221 EKNTDGKTKFIM
+1221 KNNNTEGTTKFIM
-1233 MISE
+1233 IVSE